1 MSKNVRRKLVDNQ
14 YSSTIGTLLH
24 YNITPYFGS
33 REICVK
39 ITFIR
44 VCIIHTFLRHQFI
57 ICYIFQT
64 KINTYFVCLFAFLM
78 GRRHMHMQISSTST
92 ICGSISVNARKSSY
106 IKLVIISMEIRLI
119 LSIILVNFLKHNQQY
134 RVDKTRGKED

>member
-1 MSKNVRRKLVDNQ
+1 MDGLDFGFNDYDSLSTYDRAIRLNTYESFEIFYQCINFLFQVSKCDQRKMSKNVRRKLVDNQ

-57 ICYIFQT
+57 ICYIF
-64 KINTYFVCLFAFLM
+64 
-78 GRRHMHMQISSTST
+78 
-92 ICGSISVNARKSSY
+92 
-106 IKLVIISMEIRLI
+106 
-119 LSIILVNFLKHNQQY
+119 
-134 RVDKTRGKED
+134 

>member
-44 VCIIHTFLRHQFI
+44 VCIHTFLRHQFI

-106 IKLVIISMEIRLI
+106 IKLVIIPMKRSKICRKRL
-119 LSIILVNFLKHNQQY
+119 NM
-134 RVDKTRGKED
+134 VDIVYYFSKFCKV